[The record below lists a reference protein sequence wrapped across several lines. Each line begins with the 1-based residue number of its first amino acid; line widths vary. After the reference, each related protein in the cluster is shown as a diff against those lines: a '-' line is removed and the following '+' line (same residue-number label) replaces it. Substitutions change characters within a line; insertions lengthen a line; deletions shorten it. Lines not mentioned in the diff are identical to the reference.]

1 VARGAWGRLQTPK
14 RSELLIVSFLYWA
27 LRRVLELTV
36 LLLRREE
43 AKEVE
48 ILVLRYQL
56 AVLRR
61 QVDGRAGATV

>member
-1 VARGAWGRLQTPK
+1 
-14 RSELLIVSFLYWA
+14 
-27 LRRVLELTV
+27 V

-43 AKEVE
+43 AKEVD